1 LYLKIKLY
9 KIQMPK
15 KQETTSRDI
24 NYAIRDIYKILCEIQ
39 YEECEKILEIA
50 WGDRRKERGLDV
62 DESESEEEE
71 SEGEKEDYF
80 EFTDDSSSCC
90 SEVGS

>member
-1 LYLKIKLY
+1 
-9 KIQMPK
+9 MPK

-24 NYAIRDIYKILCEIQ
+24 NFAIRDIYKILCEIQ

-50 WGDRRKERGLDV
+50 WDDRRKERGLDV
-62 DESESEEEE
+62 DESESDTEGAEEEE
-71 SEGEKEDYF
+71 DHFS
-80 EFTDDSSSCC
+80 FTDDDTDNSSCC